1 MSSSEK
7 PRMRDPQ
14 EREHFARRAAELRT
28 MALGATDDEIR
39 RTLETMAMSY
49 EEIRDIKGKSA
60 HWPIYVAIAGGAA
73 AVVLG
78 VMFHELSKD

>member
-49 EEIRDIKGKSA
+49 DELVEAADRAARMRSA
-60 HWPIYVAIAGGAA
+60 SPR
-73 AVVLG
+73 
-78 VMFHELSKD
+78 